1 MEDFMPPRPLSPV
14 SRRRFLHAAAASS
27 LAWSL
32 PRAGAQGAGTVVA
45 FALNRAPYDASNAPF
60 LLARQKGFFEQEG
73 VEVTFSLSKNAT
85 DAIRRVTSNEFDFGF
100 VDGSVMMRTAMQG
113 KEPSPVYVFAIFDR
127 SPACIV
133 TWKASGIRKPADL
146 AGKSIIATPGDGA
159 FQMFQPFLRTAG
171 VAPASVKIVESS
183 LEDREASMYR
193 RLGDGAIGFDTTI
206 FYKLVE
212 MGAKPDEL
220 SFMYY
225 ADGGLELY
233 SNGIAVS
240 QRMLREQRERVA
252 AVVRA
257 CARGWR
263 DAIRNPPE
271 AVDALAKVDPRIDKA
286 TELARFE
293 WIRDRQV
300 LTPPVRANGL
310 GVVDPARLRRLAAQ
324 IAPPSSAP
332 EPFPVERVF
341 DGSFLPAL
349 ADRRVD

>member
-1 MEDFMPPRPLSPV
+1 MPKPPPLAV
-14 SRRRFLHAAAASS
+14 SRRDFLGAAAAASV
-27 LAWSL
+27 AWSA
-32 PRAGAQGAGTVVA
+32 PRAFAQGSRTAVA

-60 LLARQKGFFEQEG
+60 LLARQKGYFDQEG
-73 VEVTFSLSKNAT
+73 IDVAFSLSKNAT

-100 VDGSVMMRTAMQG
+100 VDGSVMMRAAMQG
-113 KEPSPVYVFAIFDR
+113 TAPSPVYLFAIFDR

-133 TWKASGIRKPADL
+133 TWKTSGIVKPADL

-159 FQMFQPFLRTAG
+159 FQMFQPFLRAAG
-171 VAPASVKIVESS
+171 VAPGAVRIVETG
-183 LEDREASMYR
+183 LEDREASMFR
-193 RLGDGAIGFDTTI
+193 RLADGAIGFDTTI

-212 MGAKPDEL
+212 MGAKPEEL

-240 QRMLREQRERVA
+240 QRMLRERRDRVA

-263 DAIRNPPE
+263 DAIRSPQE
-271 AVDALAKVDPRIDKA
+271 AVDALAKVDPRIDPV

-293 WIRDRQV
+293 WIRERQV

-310 GVVDPARLRRLAAQ
+310 GVVDVARLRRLAAQ
-324 IAPPSSAP
+324 IAGPSADTPPFA
-332 EPFPVERVF
+332 VERIF